1 MKQKFNLFRESLK
14 LVWKSA
20 PGWTVANII
29 LSALRSILPLVLVL
43 LIKVLIDG
51 ITDTVNNKL
60 SFDESK
66 IIWMIAAITAVYL
79 IDEISSDLSNW
90 VRNNQSYKLEG
101 YMYGLLHRKS
111 ISLDLINFEKP
122 EYFDILARATR
133 DATWRPNSILNNL
146 ITLLKGAASLLLMT
160 GLIFT
165 LHWSL
170 AVILLGVNIPGIW
183 LRLHYA
189 DLLYNFQKKQTPEA
203 RKSAYFNWLLT
214 GDRPSREIRLFGL
227 GDYFT
232 GLFRKSFLKHKE
244 EEMNIIR
251 KRTFIEM
258 ISGLFK
264 AAALLFVL
272 LFVARKTI
280 GGQISLGELAMFLL
294 AFRQGMTYIKEI
306 FGSVSGI
313 YEDSLFIG
321 DTFEFL
327 NLEEK
332 IRAVPPVISVKEFSD
347 RITLENLIFTYPG
360 NRSKT
365 INNVSLQINKGE
377 IIALVGPN
385 GAGKSTLVRL
395 LCRLYDADSGNI
407 RMDGKDITSIDPVE
421 YRRLFSVIFQ
431 DFMLYNLTAGENI
444 RLGDV
449 EVKDPVE
456 GIRVAAGSAGV
467 DNLISSL
474 PEGYD
479 TSIGNLFD
487 DSRELSWGEWQ
498 KIALAR
504 SLFRDAPVLILDEP
518 SSALDAD
525 TEFEIFSR
533 FREIVKGRTSIL
545 ISHRFTNVTL
555 ADRII
560 VLEKGSIA
568 ETGTHKELMEKKGV
582 YYNMYR
588 KQSSRFAI

>member
-1 MKQKFNLFRESLK
+1 MKEKYNLFRESLK

-20 PGWTVANII
+20 PGWTVANIL
-29 LSALRSILPLVLVL
+29 LSALRSILPLLLVL

-51 ITDTVNNKL
+51 ITDAVNNKL
-60 SFDESK
+60 SLDESR
-66 IIWMIAAITAVYL
+66 IIWMIAAIAAVYFV
-79 IDEISSDLSNW
+79 DEISSDLSSW
-90 VRNNQSYKLEG
+90 VRNNQSYKLES

-170 AVILLGVNIPGIW
+170 AVILLAVNIPGIW

-189 DLLYNFQKKQTPEA
+189 DLLYNFQKKLTPEA

-232 GLFRKSFLKHKE
+232 GLFRKSFLRHKE

-272 LFVARKTI
+272 LFVAGKTI
-280 GGQISLGELAMFLL
+280 RGEISLGELAMFLL

-332 IRAVPPVISVKEFSD
+332 IKAVPPVVSVKEFND
-347 RITLENLIFTYPG
+347 RITIDNLTFTYPG
-360 NRSKT
+360 NPTKT
-365 INNVSLQINKGE
+365 INDISLQINKGE
-377 IIALVGPN
+377 IIALVGPDR
-385 GAGKSTLVRL
+385 KSV
-395 LCRLYDADSGNI
+395 
-407 RMDGKDITSIDPVE
+407 V
-421 YRRLFSVIFQ
+421 
-431 DFMLYNLTAGENI
+431 
-444 RLGDV
+444 
-449 EVKDPVE
+449 
-456 GIRVAAGSAGV
+456 
-467 DNLISSL
+467 
-474 PEGYD
+474 
-479 TSIGNLFD
+479 
-487 DSRELSWGEWQ
+487 
-498 KIALAR
+498 
-504 SLFRDAPVLILDEP
+504 
-518 SSALDAD
+518 
-525 TEFEIFSR
+525 
-533 FREIVKGRTSIL
+533 
-545 ISHRFTNVTL
+545 
-555 ADRII
+555 
-560 VLEKGSIA
+560 
-568 ETGTHKELMEKKGV
+568 
-582 YYNMYR
+582 
-588 KQSSRFAI
+588 